1 MMMQQFRTRFTK
13 VLAASATKIA
23 LGLGLVAIAPGMAA
37 AMPTDSVNT
46 YLFGTTPEAGQIGHD
61 YMVMQVDE
69 DDQLQGAVYGI
80 NSEYACFSGEMSQ
93 GKMDLAIMDSY
104 EQVAYNHVMYYS
116 ESSVVA
122 SEGGELETQ
131 FVPDGFYLIE
141 MVSNLANNILADCV
155 TEAPLT
161 I

>member
-1 MMMQQFRTRFTK
+1 MILRQFQTQLTK
-13 VLAASATKIA
+13 VLATSATKIA

-46 YLFGTTPEAGQIGHD
+46 YLFGTTPEAGQLGHD
-61 YMVMQVDE
+61 YMVMRMDE
-69 DDQLQGAVYGI
+69 AEQIQGAMYQV

-93 GKMDLAIMDSY
+93 GKMDLAIIDPY
-104 EQVAYNHVMYYS
+104 EQIAYSYIIDYS
-116 ESSVVA
+116 ETSTIA
-122 SEGGELETQ
+122 SQGGELETQ

-141 MVSNLANNILADCV
+141 MVSALANNILADCV